1 MSEQDDVRVSNAE
14 REAVVAQLN
23 EACGEGRLTLAEF
36 SERVQQVYEMR
47 THGELQRVVSDL
59 PATTAQPETTT
70 VARSAATDQ
79 PEARTQWHISPIG
92 GLRRSGQWRMPAKTV
107 SVTLL
112 GGVNMDLGEVE
123 LDAPEVT
130 LTKVSLIGGV
140 SVRVP
145 PGVRL
150 EVSGFSLLGGHS
162 LDIDDAPPG
171 SPTVRIRHFGII
183 GGVSARSTR
192 PLDRWRKAINRRLG

>member
-1 MSEQDDVRVSNAE
+1 MSERSGGQGEMRASDAE
-14 REAVVAQLN
+14 REAIVARLN

-36 SERVQQVYEMR
+36 SERVQNVYEMR
-47 THGELQRVVSDL
+47 THGELERLVSDL
-59 PATTAQPETTT
+59 PATA
-70 VARSAATDQ
+70 ARSPQTASPAPQ
-79 PEARTQWHISPIG
+79 SEPRTQWHVSPIG

-112 GGVNMDLGEVE
+112 GGVSMDLGEAE

-130 LTKVSLIGGV
+130 LTKISLVGGV
-140 SVRVP
+140 SLRVP

-162 LDIDDAPPG
+162 LDIDDAPAG
-171 SPTVRIRHFGII
+171 SPTVRIRHFGLI

-192 PLDRWRKAINRRLG
+192 PLDRWRKAINRHLG

>member
-1 MSEQDDVRVSNAE
+1 MSEQDEVRVSNAE
-14 REAVVAQLN
+14 RETVVARLN

-36 SERVQQVYEMR
+36 SERVQKVYEMR
-47 THGELQRVVSDL
+47 TQGELQRLVSDL
-59 PATTAQPETTT
+59 PASSPAETTAVVP
-70 VARSAATDQ
+70 SGG

-130 LTKVSLIGGV
+130 LTKVSLVGGV

-192 PLDRWRKAINRRLG
+192 PLDRWRKAINRRFS